1 MTLKNSERYSIYIHV
16 RMCVSAVLWRSPFPL
31 STTVAVRQRGKADR
45 VNDKKKKKGGDDIP
59 LPLESPH
66 IYQMNSEQT
75 KHRLP
80 KSQNNMTEDP
90 PQIRTKIKIWMCF
103 SVYTHLQIS
112 RCTHKRHRCVSAH
125 LRDTQT
131 EVQRNEA
138 DIFLQ
143 IQWSGY
149 KNADRL

>member
-16 RMCVSAVLWRSPFPL
+16 RMCVSAVLWCSPFPL

-45 VNDKKKKKGGDDIP
+45 VNDKKKKKKGWHTPAFGEP
-59 LPLESPH
+59 
-66 IYQMNSEQT
+66 
-75 KHRLP
+75 
-80 KSQNNMTEDP
+80 
-90 PQIRTKIKIWMCF
+90 
-103 SVYTHLQIS
+103 THLPDEFRTDKAQVAQKPKQHDWGSSPDKNKNQNLNVLQCIYTFAIS

>member
-16 RMCVSAVLWRSPFPL
+16 RMCVSAVLWCGPFPL

-45 VNDKKKKKGGDDIP
+45 VNDKKKKKDDIP

-90 PQIRTKIKIWMCF
+90 PQITKIK
-103 SVYTHLQIS
+103 V
-112 RCTHKRHRCVSAH
+112 
-125 LRDTQT
+125 
-131 EVQRNEA
+131 
-138 DIFLQ
+138 
-143 IQWSGY
+143 
-149 KNADRL
+149 